1 MRGGT
6 FAIVGHPEDVAMHP
20 RLRRLFAHWRSAA
33 PAAGLPSRARFEAV
47 PIPDLAPDLWILE
60 VQRAPLRLRYASCG
74 ARIVAALGHD
84 PTGRWLDEVH
94 PRAQEP
100 NYYDRYRVM
109 VEQGVVTWRKGRPA
123 FWHEVKAGGL
133 ENLIVPLAADGRTV
147 DRLVAMTVLYDDAG
161 QTSPVQDPAAPP
173 KPPPTP

>member
-1 MRGGT
+1 MQGGT
-6 FAIVGHPEDVAMHP
+6 FAIVAHPDDVSMHP
-20 RLRRLFAHWRSAA
+20 RLRHLFAHWRAAA
-33 PAAGLPSRARFEAV
+33 PVSGLPSRSRFDAV
-47 PIPDLAPDLWILE
+47 PIPDLSPDIWVLD
-60 VQRAPLRLRYASCG
+60 VHRTPLRMRYASCG

-123 FWHEVKAGGL
+123 FWHEVKSRAL
-133 ENLIVPLAADGRTV
+133 ENLIVPLADDGRTV
-147 DRLVAMTVLYDDAG
+147 DRLVAMTVLYDG
-161 QTSPVQDPAAPP
+161 PSQTSPVQEPAATP
-173 KPPPTP
+173 KP